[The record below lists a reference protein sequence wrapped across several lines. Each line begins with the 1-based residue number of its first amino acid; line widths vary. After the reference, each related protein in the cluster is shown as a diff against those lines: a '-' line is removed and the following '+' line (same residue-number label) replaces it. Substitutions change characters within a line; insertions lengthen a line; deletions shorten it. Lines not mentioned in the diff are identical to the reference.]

1 MSEIRRELKDFI
13 LASLQNNLTE
23 VSEVA
28 EQPTSI
34 LTSLRP
40 HQLTL
45 LAAARTLEKRSSL
58 KEFCLDTPMLVTKYG
73 ILADRVGSG
82 KSLVALSLV
91 NDPPPEQTRVIT
103 RQGNHYGDAV
113 TLNLNQMPAVTD
125 KLDALKD
132 LSGSNID
139 LIKSPDG
146 HAYVRTALCIVP
158 HNVCNQWETYIKEQT
173 NLNALIV
180 KRTKDCERPAW
191 DIFQSDLVL
200 ISSTMLKKFM
210 SGFADFSSIVWS
222 RLFVDE
228 ADSIQCTVRHGEIQ
242 ARFTW
247 FITASWVNM
256 LFPAGIHS
264 YSVNNLPED
273 LRACLG
279 NGNVYG
285 IQSRYGF
292 IFNTLSDTRYAAF
305 TQLLVRNSETWIDVS
320 LKRPVIAHDTIFCK
334 TPANLSI
341 LRGFISPA
349 AMEALHAGDTAG
361 ALDALGL
368 KTTTKETL
376 VERVTASL
384 RGDLLQAERLLE
396 FKRTMDYSTPAV
408 KEQALEKAEQKVTR
422 LQVQLASLESRIKGA
437 PQETCPI
444 CVDAPRTPTL
454 TPCCRQCFCLS
465 CLCECMQ
472 AKPACPLCRTPIHS
486 VSELLVVGDTATESP
501 TETNQLPTKGAAL
514 LDLLQNSNENQ
525 RFLVFSAHEASFKG
539 LRELLSARG
548 IRCELLSGS
557 GARVDRLR
565 KQFEDGTIRVLC
577 MNARHVGA
585 GINLEAAT
593 HVVLYHRMNTEL
605 EKQVIG
611 RAVRFERAS
620 ELRIVHLVHDG
631 ETAITGEQGS
641 EVIMHV

>member
-1 MSEIRRELKDFI
+1 LKQAIAVGKKRRRLYVGVSTDTNGLDISFYYSVDERSLDILHASPEEDLNIQTLTKVSEMSEIRRELKDFI
-13 LASLQNNLTE
+13 LASLHNNLTE
-23 VSEVA
+23 SSEVA
-28 EQPTSI
+28 EQPESI

-58 KEFCLDTPMLVTKYG
+58 KEFRLDTPMLVTRYG

-91 NDPPPEQTRVIT
+91 NDPAPEQTRVIT

-125 KLDALKD
+125 RIDALKD

-173 NLNALIV
+173 NLNAIIV

-191 DIFQSDLVL
+191 DLFRADIVLV
-200 ISSTMLKKFM
+200 SSTMLKKFM

-256 LFPAGIHS
+256 LFPGGIHS

-305 TQLLVRNSETWIDVS
+305 TQLLVRNSEAWIDVS

-349 AMEALHAGDTAG
+349 AMEALHAGDTVG
-361 ALDALGL
+361 ALEALGL

-376 VERVTASL
+376 VGAVVELMGPCATGAATSVPRVA
-384 RGDLLQAERLLE
+384 
-396 FKRTMDYSTPAV
+396 MSTPAEFAV
-408 KEQALEKAEQKVTR
+408 V
-422 LQVQLASLESRIKGA
+422 V
-437 PQETCPI
+437 
-444 CVDAPRTPTL
+444 PTL
-454 TPCCRQCFCLS
+454 T
-465 CLCECMQ
+465 
-472 AKPACPLCRTPIHS
+472 S
-486 VSELLVVGDTATESP
+486 VGEIVPKVP
-501 TETNQLPTKGAAL
+501 P
-514 LDLLQNSNENQ
+514 
-525 RFLVFSAHEASFKG
+525 VMVYV
-539 LRELLSARG
+539 
-548 IRCELLSGS
+548 IR
-557 GARVDRLR
+557 
-565 KQFEDGTIRVLC
+565 
-577 MNARHVGA
+577 
-585 GINLEAAT
+585 
-593 HVVLYHRMNTEL
+593 
-605 EKQVIG
+605 
-611 RAVRFERAS
+611 
-620 ELRIVHLVHDG
+620 
-631 ETAITGEQGS
+631 
-641 EVIMHV
+641 